1 MTDVGAKNPSYHP
14 NNSMEDWQAVI
25 HEWARGKG
33 WWEGFVAQNVSG
45 HRFGASAPPEVQ
57 RAANNYVAAKLCLV
71 HSELSEALEALRD
84 GDLKMRAGED
94 GKPEGVESE
103 LADTIIRILD
113 LSEALGLDMGKAIA
127 DKMAYNEQ
135 RAFQHGGRKL

>member
-1 MTDVGAKNPSYHP
+1 MTNPSHNP
-14 NNSMEDWQAVI
+14 NNSMEEWQAVI

-33 WWEGFVAQNVSG
+33 WWEGFTAGNVGGQKFEQLALQEAQRV
-45 HRFGASAPPEVQ
+45 
-57 RAANNYVAAKLCLV
+57 ANNYVAAKLCLV
-71 HSELSEALEALRD
+71 HSEVSEALEALRD
-84 GDLKMRAGED
+84 GDINMRTGEYI
-94 GKPEGVESE
+94 KPEGLESE